1 MVFFDRFSSQYD
13 TTWRKP
19 LISSKYAV
27 GKELI
32 YNIYIAYLAITA
44 IREICY
50 ADDFIH
56 ISRSSGAIES
66 KTQSLV
72 RVTCSM

>member
-1 MVFFDRFSSQYD
+1 MAWIMFFFRSIQHGV
-13 TTWRKP
+13 KP
-19 LISSKYAV
+19 LINGKYAM
-27 GKELI
+27 GKERI
-32 YNIYIAYLAITA
+32 YNIYIAYLVITA
-44 IREICY
+44 IREISY

>member
-1 MVFFDRFSSQYD
+1 M
-13 TTWRKP
+13 
-19 LISSKYAV
+19 
-27 GKELI
+27 GKERI
-32 YNIYIAYLAITA
+32 YNIYIAYLVITA
-44 IREICY
+44 IREISY